1 MGDKPSG
8 QEHPWAWGSSR
19 RAPTT
24 VPTESNPLSG
34 ASAAP
39 LVQGI
44 TFLALP
50 HSPASAAHAALEGS
64 GLNAAR
70 SEIALSVSTTRCAS
84 GWQTHL
90 SLFSPPAALS
100 THLGSNNFV
109 NMISFRHWS
118 SAASKAHVATL
129 RSSKRPTQS
138 TAPCSAFSKT

>member
-1 MGDKPSG
+1 MVDLKPGEMGDKPSG
-8 QEHPWAWGSSR
+8 QEHPWVWGSSR
-19 RAPTT
+19 SSRKAPTT

-34 ASAAP
+34 ASP
-39 LVQGI
+39 TLLVQGI

-50 HSPASAAHAALEGS
+50 HSPASTAHAELEGL
-64 GLNAAR
+64 GLNAV
-70 SEIALSVSTTRCAS
+70 LSVNRAGCAL

-118 SAASKAHVATL
+118 SAASKAHVAAL
-129 RSSKRPTQS
+129 RS